1 MSIRDEVKQ
10 QQDKMKDKD
19 FKEKWDYFWEYH
31 KFHVLTVVVALI
43 FIISG
48 VKNELLSLIRGFS
61 DAIRIENVTTP
72 SSFILPIDW

>member
-48 VKNELLSLIRGFS
+48 VKNIITDMF
-61 DAIRIENVTTP
+61 T
-72 SSFILPIDW
+72 